1 MSIFRFFANL
11 GYHTNITK
19 KVIKFESYK
28 NVLFPLSIHLLNINY
43 YVLEMQP
50 NSMFL
55 ITKTLNTK
63 LKLCI
68 LNALKFTIPF
78 PIVKHPSQDF
88 LFTLLETLSYSILHV
103 NKSFNYFLNY
113 PILIITLLI
122 KTELFQRTIPFFII
136 SLTCQL
142 SNLSSLVHENNL
154 LTICYTISPVK
165 FL

>member
-1 MSIFRFFANL
+1 MSIFHFFANL

-68 LNALKFTIPF
+68 PKNKYYKIILEKF
-78 PIVKHPSQDF
+78 D
-88 LFTLLETLSYSILHV
+88 
-103 NKSFNYFLNY
+103 
-113 PILIITLLI
+113 
-122 KTELFQRTIPFFII
+122 R
-136 SLTCQL
+136 
-142 SNLSSLVHENNL
+142 
-154 LTICYTISPVK
+154 
-165 FL
+165 